1 MGGKKLRRSNRR
13 VFAIIIGLASCALL
27 VTTAGALLAVTE
39 EDIGASS
46 PTEAAPSR
54 PSNPEPSRP
63 TNPGSLRPTDT
74 QPASLPEP
82 AYSPGHDAT
91 PNLSATASRAHPN
104 FPYTIRP
111 GDTLGSIA
119 ATFGMSVDDIAHANR
134 MSPDAD
140 LSVGDNLRI
149 PNPFVA
155 RERALIEE
163 IDSIAAARQAAEQKA
178 EKSDEAVTALRGQ
191 VDEMHAEKETTDHD
205 LRVLPWWRAL
215 ALSAAVAAFLM
226 FGAMVMAV
234 VEWWMLRSRFRAAAE
249 MNESLR
255 RLDYKYKAQLAKAE
269 LRMQELYGRRR
280 RGIKDGQERTKLVEE
295 GEIELLNRELK
306 EILERHLERLK
317 PPGEA
322 ARRARWRELIG
333 GVGSPIEARSLRR

>member
-1 MGGKKLRRSNRR
+1 M
-13 VFAIIIGLASCALL
+13 
-27 VTTAGALLAVTE
+27 E
-39 EDIGASS
+39 
-46 PTEAAPSR
+46 
-54 PSNPEPSRP
+54 
-63 TNPGSLRPTDT
+63 T
-74 QPASLPEP
+74 QPGAPAQP
-82 AYSPGHDAT
+82 AYPTGHDET
-91 PNLSATASRAHPN
+91 PNLSATASRAHPS
-104 FPYTIRP
+104 FPYAIRP

-119 ATFGMSVDDIAHANR
+119 ATFGMSVEDIARANR

-163 IDSIAAARQAAEQKA
+163 IDSTAAARQAAEQKA
-178 EKSDEAVTALRGQ
+178 EKSDEAATALRGQ
-191 VDEMHAEKETTDHD
+191 VDEMRAEKETSDHD

-280 RGIKDGQERTKLVEE
+280 RGIKDGQERTKLAEE

-317 PPGEA
+317 PPGES

-333 GVGSPIEARSLRR
+333 GVGSPIEARTLRR

>member
-1 MGGKKLRRSNRR
+1 MGGITLRLSKGR
-13 VFAIIIGLASCALL
+13 VFAAIVGLGSFALL
-27 VTTAGALLAVTE
+27 VATAGLSLAVTE
-39 EDIGASS
+39 EDIGSSPASPASS
-46 PTEAAPSR
+46 Q
-54 PSNPEPSRP
+54 
-63 TNPGSLRPTDT
+63 PTDT
-74 QPASLPEP
+74 QRQPEQSAP
-82 AYSPGHDAT
+82 SVGRDAT
-91 PNLSATASRAHPN
+91 PNLSAAGSRAHPT

-119 ATFGMSVDDIAHANR
+119 ATFGMSVEDIAHANR

-140 LSVGDNLRI
+140 LSVGDTLRI

-163 IDSIAAARQAAEQKA
+163 IESTSTARQSAEQRA
-178 EKSDEAVTALRGQ
+178 QKSEEAATGLRGQ
-191 VDEMHAEKETTDHD
+191 IAEMRAEREQTDHD
-205 LRVLPWWRAL
+205 LRVLPWWRAM
-215 ALSAAVAAFLM
+215 AVSAAIGAFLM
-226 FGAMVMAV
+226 LGAMVMAA

-269 LRMQELYGRRR
+269 LRLQELYGRRR
-280 RGIKDGQERTKLVEE
+280 LGIKDGQERSKLPEE

-317 PPGEA
+317 PPSES

-333 GVGSPIEARSLRR
+333 GVGSPIEARSVRR